1 MASIEEKVEEQFKK
15 VLDELGVRHY
25 GKTESMNPSITN
37 ALKKADSKSGG
48 SGNNYPDL
56 QLMLNNNKGRFV
68 PVMIEAKGSKGKLE
82 KRAKDDSIV
91 GITYW
96 SSDGKLNKDGIPT
109 HLKGEP
115 NYSAIKNYAVNG
127 AVHYGNAILNE
138 GTYKEVIVIGINGT
152 TLNTDGSVSDAE
164 CKAYYLST
172 KNNRVPKIITKITA
186 NDWSLMKAENVD
198 KLFDILDKL
207 NLTEK
212 ELELLTRKTEET
224 LEEKIKAI
232 HQSLYDDVQLKT
244 ALSTNE
250 KLYLFCGLIMA
261 GLSTNGIRPLEPS
274 DLRGN
279 NNEKNNDGIMLLNNI
294 ESFLYGKNCAAEK
307 VGMIKGLLE
316 NVFRKPVLWRPNNG
330 ISLLH
335 TLFEQVKKDI
345 IPCLESNLHLDFT
358 GKILNSLNDWVSIE
372 NDVAN
377 DVVLTPRYVT
387 TLMAK
392 MARTNKDS
400 FVWDKAM
407 GSAGFLVSAMDI
419 MIKDAK
425 EKISDQAELE
435 AKIRHIKKNQ
445 LLGIEI
451 LGNIYILAVLNMILM
466 GDGSSNILNNDSH
479 KPECDLENIK
489 VDVNN
494 DGNMQPFPANVFL
507 LNPPYSAPGKGFN
520 FVEEALSQMTS
531 GYACILIQDSAGN
544 GQGLPYTKRIL
555 EHNTLEASI
564 KMPAGLFGNKASV
577 AVYIFVFKVNRPHE
591 EDDIVT
597 FIDFSEDGYSRQ
609 NRKKSTQEVNLRNT
623 DHAEERYDEVL
634 ALVLGKKPKTSY
646 YTEENRKV
654 IKDCISLEG
663 NDWLFAQHQ
672 VVETTP
678 TEEDFKKTVSSY
690 LCWQVNQLMKGGA

>member
-1 MASIEEKVEEQFKK
+1 MASIEEKVEEQYKRL
-15 VLDELGVRHY
+15 LDSLGIRHY
-25 GKTESMNPSITN
+25 GKTEKINPNITN
-37 ALKKADSKSGG
+37 ALRNADSKSGG
-48 SGNNYPDL
+48 SGNNYPDI
-56 QLMLNNNKGRFV
+56 QLIVNNAIGRYV

-82 KRAKDDSIV
+82 KLAKDDSIV
-91 GITYW
+91 GITYYE
-96 SSDGKLNKDGIPT
+96 SDGKPNKDGVPT

-127 AVHYGNAILNE
+127 AVHYGNAILDE
-138 GTYKEVIVIGINGT
+138 GTYSEVIVIGINGT
-152 TLNTDGSVSDAE
+152 TLNADGSVTDAE

-172 KNNRVPKIITKITA
+172 KNSRIPKVIDKITA
-186 NDWSLMKAENVD
+186 TDWSLLKAENID
-198 KLFDILDKL
+198 KLFDMLDKL
-207 NLTEK
+207 NLTDK
-212 ELELLTRKTEET
+212 ELEALTRKTEET

-232 HQSLYDDVQLKT
+232 HQSLYDAVQLKT

-261 GLSTNGIRPLEPS
+261 GLTTNGVRPLEPS

-279 NNEKNNDGIMLLNNI
+279 DNDRNNDGTTLLQHI
-294 ESFLYGKNCAAEK
+294 ESFLYAKNCSNEK
-307 VGMIKGLLE
+307 VEMIKGLLE
-316 NVFRKPVLWRPNNG
+316 GVFRKTVLWKPKNG

-372 NDVAN
+372 NDSAN

-419 MIKDAK
+419 MVKDATD
-425 EKISDQAELE
+425 KITDKQEL
-435 AKIRHIKKNQ
+435 ADKIKHIKEQQ
-445 LLGIEI
+445 LLGLEI

-466 GDGSSNILNNDSH
+466 GDGSSNVLNGDSH
-479 KPECDLENIK
+479 DFTLPNT
-489 VDVNN
+489 
-494 DGNMQPFPANVFL
+494 FPANVFL
-507 LNPPYSAPGKGFN
+507 LNPPYSSAGKGFN
-520 FVEEALSQMTS
+520 FVEEALSQMTD

-544 GQGLPYTKRIL
+544 GQGLPYTKCIL
-555 EHNTLEASI
+555 QNNTLEASI
-564 KMPAGLFGNKASV
+564 KMPAGLFGSKASV
-577 AVYIFVFKVNRPHE
+577 SVYIFVFKVNRPHE
-591 EDDIVT
+591 DDDEVL

-609 NRKKSTQEVNLRNT
+609 NRKKSTQEVNLRDT
-623 DHAEERYDEVL
+623 DNAVARYDEVL

-646 YTEENRKV
+646 CTEANGKV
-654 IKDCISLEG
+654 IKDTITLNG
-663 NDWLFAQHQ
+663 DDWLFTQHQ
-672 VVETTP
+672 KIDTTP
-678 TEEDFKKTVSSY
+678 TEEDFKRTIANYLSWKVS
-690 LCWQVNQLMKGGA
+690 NLMKGTV

>member
-1 MASIEEKVEEQFKK
+1 MASIEEKVEEQYKSL
-15 VLDELGVRHY
+15 LDSLGIRHY
-25 GKTESMNPSITN
+25 GKTEKINPNITN
-37 ALKKADSKSGG
+37 ALKNADSKSGG
-48 SGNNYPDL
+48 SGNNYPDI
-56 QLMLNNNKGRFV
+56 QLIVNNAIGRYV

-82 KRAKDDSIV
+82 KLAKDDSIV
-91 GITYW
+91 GITYYE
-96 SSDGKLNKDGIPT
+96 SDGKPNKDGVPT
-109 HLKGEP
+109 HFKGEP

-127 AVHYGNAILNE
+127 AVHYGNAILDE
-138 GTYKEVIVIGINGT
+138 GTYSEVIVIGINGT
-152 TLNTDGSVSDAE
+152 TLNADGSVTDAE

-172 KNNRVPKIITKITA
+172 KNSRIPKVIDKITA
-186 NDWSLMKAENVD
+186 TDWSLLKAENID
-198 KLFDILDKL
+198 KLFDMLDKL
-207 NLTEK
+207 NLTDK
-212 ELELLTRKTEET
+212 ELEALTRKTEET

-261 GLSTNGIRPLEPS
+261 GLTTNGVRQLEPS

-279 NNEKNNDGIMLLNNI
+279 DNDRNNDGTTLLQHI
-294 ESFLYGKNCAAEK
+294 ESFLYAKNCSNEK
-307 VGMIKGLLE
+307 VEMIKGLLE
-316 NVFRKPVLWRPNNG
+316 GVFRKTVLWKPKNG

-372 NDVAN
+372 NDSAN

-419 MIKDAK
+419 MVKDATD
-425 EKISDQAELE
+425 KIADKQEL
-435 AKIRHIKKNQ
+435 ADKIKHIKEQQ
-445 LLGIEI
+445 LLGVEI

-466 GDGSSNILNNDSH
+466 GDDSSNVLNGDSH
-479 KPECDLENIK
+479 DFTLPNT
-489 VDVNN
+489 
-494 DGNMQPFPANVFL
+494 FPANVFL
-507 LNPPYSAPGKGFN
+507 LNPPYSAAGKGFN
-520 FVEEALSQMTS
+520 FVEEALSQMTD

-555 EHNTLEASI
+555 QNNTLEASI
-564 KMPAGLFGNKASV
+564 KMPAGLFGSKASV
-577 AVYIFVFKVNRPHE
+577 SVYIFVFKVNRPHE
-591 EDDIVT
+591 DDDEVL

-609 NRKKSTQEVNLRNT
+609 NRKKSTQEVNLRDT
-623 DHAEERYDEVL
+623 DNAVARYDEVL
-634 ALVLGKKPKTSY
+634 ALVLGKRPKTSY
-646 YTEENRKV
+646 YTEANGKV
-654 IKDCISLEG
+654 IKDTITLNG
-663 NDWLFAQHQ
+663 DDWLFTQHQ
-672 VVETTP
+672 KIDTTP
-678 TEEDFKKTVSSY
+678 TEEDFKRTVANFLSWKVS
-690 LCWQVNQLMKGGA
+690 NLMKGTV